1 MTKKIFLIL
10 SVVSALLICHSTV
23 YAEVAQD
30 IQRGA
35 SNIGNEIK
43 DSWNKAGNS
52 MQDAGNTVASGISNM
67 GNDNKDNNNQ
77 GNNNNNPIMN
87 DDNNNRYTAE
97 RTSAMGND
105 GSFLGMS
112 STTFTW
118 IILAIVGIAIVA
130 LVWYY
135 GMQQSNKNTHHD

>member
-1 MTKKIFLIL
+1 MAKKIFLIL

-43 DSWNKAGNS
+43 NSWNKAGNS

-67 GNDNKDNNNQ
+67 GNDNKDNNN
-77 GNNNNNPIMN
+77 NPIMN
-87 DDNNNRYTAE
+87 DNNNNRYTAG
-97 RTSAMGND
+97 RTSAMGNG

-135 GMQQSNKNTHHD
+135 GMQQSNKKTHHD